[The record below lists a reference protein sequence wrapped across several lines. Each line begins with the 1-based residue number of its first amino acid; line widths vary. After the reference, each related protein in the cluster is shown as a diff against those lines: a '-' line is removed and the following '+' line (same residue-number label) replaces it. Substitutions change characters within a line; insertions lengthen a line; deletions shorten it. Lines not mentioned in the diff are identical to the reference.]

1 MATDGNEAGLLKL
14 QDLMSSQLDNAVEL
28 IKESLPKRLDDIS
41 IDPISNTLLPVEN
54 FKLNEVDEI
63 PAPLKSISNGDCLYN
78 SASILICGN
87 EHFSDLLRG
96 MVSIELFLERKYY
109 LRHPYI
115 VTKQTLLPDRNI
127 FAMCLT
133 NSSTVNIKNTIE
145 NHILCIINE
154 SISNCNK
161 GCWSSQIP

>member
-1 MATDGNEAGLLKL
+1 MK
-14 QDLMSSQLDNAVEL
+14 
-28 IKESLPKRLDDIS
+28 SL
-41 IDPISNTLLPVEN
+41 
-54 FKLNEVDEI
+54 
-63 PAPLKSISNGDCLYN
+63 SNGDCLYN

-87 EHFSDLLRG
+87 GHLPDLLRG

-133 NSSTVNIKNTIE
+133 NSSTANIKNTIE
-145 NHILCIINE
+145 NYILCIINE
-154 SISNCNK
+154 SISNCNRD
-161 GCWSSQIP
+161 CWSSQISSLSSVQCKICFFPRLSSVLPRLLQIMSISPTTSTNNVSLSHDFYKCHGIVQWHCRTKG

>member
-1 MATDGNEAGLLKL
+1 MLLFSLKELATDGNEAGLLKL
-14 QDLMSSQLDNAVEL
+14 RDLMSSQLDNAVEL
-28 IKESLPKRLDDIS
+28 FKESLPKRLDDIS
-41 IDPISNTLLPVEN
+41 IDPISNTLLPVEY
-54 FKLNEVDEI
+54 FKLNGVDEI
-63 PAPLKSISNGDCLYN
+63 PTALKSNVDCLYN

-87 EHFSDLLRG
+87 DHLSDLLRG

-115 VTKQTLLPDRNI
+115 VTKQTLLPDRKI

-161 GCWSSQIP
+161 GC